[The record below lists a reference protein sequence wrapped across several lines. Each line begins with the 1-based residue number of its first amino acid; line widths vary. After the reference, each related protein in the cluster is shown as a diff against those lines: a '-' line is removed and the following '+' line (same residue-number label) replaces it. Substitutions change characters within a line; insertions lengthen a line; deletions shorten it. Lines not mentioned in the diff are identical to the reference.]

1 MAWLIS
7 DISSL
12 ALSASPRTRLRCNG
26 YQGTVERWWT
36 ERIET
41 ADALRMPIDWRL
53 CYAELLQSRWTIQFG
68 NQDIM
73 RPALRLLARASSL
86 SPRGSALDPLS
97 SALLPPLQLYRRI
110 LRTHRKVLPPEM
122 RLLGDEYVK
131 SEFKL
136 HKDVDNPVHI
146 VSEPCRFLRKW
157 SLNDG

>member
-1 MAWLIS
+1 
-7 DISSL
+7 
-12 ALSASPRTRLRCNG
+12 
-26 YQGTVERWWT
+26 
-36 ERIET
+36 
-41 ADALRMPIDWRL
+41 
-53 CYAELLQSRWTIQFG
+53 
-68 NQDIM
+68 M

-146 VSEPCRFLRKW
+146 VGFLTEWQVYAQKLEGNTWRGEKIDQNLIDHL
-157 SLNDG
+157 SDQQMGQLYELMKATQNQNDSGSGENEN